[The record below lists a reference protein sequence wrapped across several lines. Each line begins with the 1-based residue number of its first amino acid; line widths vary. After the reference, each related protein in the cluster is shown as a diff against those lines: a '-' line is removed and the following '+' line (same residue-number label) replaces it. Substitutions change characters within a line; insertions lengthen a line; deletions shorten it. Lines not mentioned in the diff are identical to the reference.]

1 MQWLG
6 KRNESILKFTK
17 LNKHNNLVQIKL
29 IFDALLKYYGLISRL
44 TTQLHSFQMLKNA
57 TV

>member
-29 IFDALLKYYGLISRL
+29 IFDALLKY
-44 TTQLHSFQMLKNA
+44 
-57 TV
+57 